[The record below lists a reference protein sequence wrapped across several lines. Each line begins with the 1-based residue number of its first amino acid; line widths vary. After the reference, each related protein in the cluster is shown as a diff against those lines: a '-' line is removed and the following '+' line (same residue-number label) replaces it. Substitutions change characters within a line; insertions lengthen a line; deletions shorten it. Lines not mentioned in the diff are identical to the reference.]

1 MGTSLSVFPFA
12 SLTSAVSPDAARV
25 LINREESGNM
35 DFTGEEKRDLFLQ
48 GDCDEV
54 VLNLID
60 AAGWRQ
66 EYEELRASA
75 TPSS

>member
-1 MGTSLSVFPFA
+1 MGTSLVVFPFA
-12 SLTSAVSPDAARV
+12 SLTSSVGANAARV

-35 DFTGEEKRDLFLQ
+35 DFTGEEKRDMFLQ

-60 AAGWRQ
+60 AAGWRE
-66 EYEELRASA
+66 EYEEIRTRVIPNA
-75 TPSS
+75 